1 MIANGI
7 IDGWFSE
14 VNDGWPGQAFKL
26 KVDKILHVEKSDFQ
40 DVLVFKSTSYGNV
53 LVLDGVV
60 QATERDEFAYQE
72 MITHVALNNHP
83 NPKRVLV
90 IGGGDG
96 GVLREIVKH
105 DTVEEAI
112 LVEIDECV
120 VRVSK
125 LYLPEMA
132 KGFDHPRVKVEIRDG
147 FEYLRSIRN
156 EFDAIITDSSD
167 PDGPAE
173 QLFEKSYFEMME
185 QALTEKGVYIMQAS
199 ENVWLKLNVLKHLK
213 TACKEV
219 FPAVEYTHA
228 CVPTYTSGQLGLMVC
243 SKDPENNLKIPTR
256 SWSVQTEKTINK
268 YYNRELHEASFHL
281 PTFARKVLN

>member
-1 MIANGI
+1 M
-7 IDGWFSE
+7 
-14 VNDGWPGQAFKL
+14 
-26 KVDKILHVEKSDFQ
+26 
-40 DVLVFKSTSYGNV
+40 LVFKSTDYGNV

-105 DTVEEAI
+105 DCVEEAI

-120 VRVSK
+120 VKVSK
-125 LYLPEMA
+125 LYLPDMS
-132 KGFDHPRVKVEIRDG
+132 KGFDHPRVQVQIRDG

-156 EFDAIITDSSD
+156 EFDVIITDSSD

-219 FPAVEYTHA
+219 FPSVEYTHA

-243 SKDPENNLKIPTR
+243 SKDPQNNLKLPTR
-256 SWSVQTEKTINK
+256 SWDPEIEKSINK

>member
-1 MIANGI
+1 M
-7 IDGWFSE
+7 
-14 VNDGWPGQAFKL
+14 
-26 KVDKILHVEKSDFQ
+26 
-40 DVLVFKSTSYGNV
+40 FKSTDYGNV

-105 DTVEEAI
+105 DTIEEAI

-125 LYLPEMA
+125 LYLREMA

-156 EFDAIITDSSD
+156 EFDVIITDSSD

-213 TACKEV
+213 AACKEV
-219 FPAVEYTHA
+219 FPAVEYTYA
-228 CVPTYTSGQLGLMVC
+228 CVPTYTSGQLGLMIC
-243 SKDPENNLKIPTR
+243 SKDPENNLKVPTR
-256 SWSVQTEKTINK
+256 CWDSETEMAINK
-268 YYNRELHEASFHL
+268 YYNRALHEASFNL